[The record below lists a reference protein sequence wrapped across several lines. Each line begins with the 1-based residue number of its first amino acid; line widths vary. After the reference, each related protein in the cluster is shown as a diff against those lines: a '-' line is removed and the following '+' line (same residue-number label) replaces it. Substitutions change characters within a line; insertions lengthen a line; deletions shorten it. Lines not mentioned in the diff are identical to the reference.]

1 MDMNLY
7 RYDDDQQSDSHG
19 HYLEVVSVCVTCN
32 GTGDYIN
39 MPPWA
44 SIAGMQSSCPDCVG
58 GRVTQQGTIRRWCS
72 VHDAQEIVDE
82 FGYNA
87 PGIRTCRWG
96 LGQGACKFGLVLV
109 VPLEETT

>member
-1 MDMNLY
+1 MKFTI
-7 RYDDDQQSDSHG
+7 
-19 HYLEVVSVCVTCN
+19 EVSVCSTCN
-32 GTGDYIN
+32 GTSEYETECSHI
-39 MPPWA
+39 A
-44 SIAGMQSSCPDCVG
+44 SCECVNGMLVMCPDCVS

-96 LGQGACKFGLVLV
+96 LGQGACRFRYVLV
-109 VPLEETT
+109 VPLEETTE